1 MLALWSWTQSK
12 RLFYMLWMLPPS
24 WHLTQLW
31 RLNNILQPHHF
42 RFVSRWRCEE
52 RHSTLL
58 LSTFTFV
65 YTSFFFFLV
74 WKVVENN
81 SLLDFLIPRL
91 MMKSSICTT
100 SPRFAFSLQIS
111 YVMSIPSNILRI
123 IRENQLSSYIKTKL
137 AARWRYQNCNI
148 EFSVKKVVKMK
159 MNKVST
165 NFFIIW
171 AFMKRYLA

>member
-65 YTSFFFFLV
+65 YTSFFFSWF
-74 WKVVENN
+74 E
-81 SLLDFLIPRL
+81 
-91 MMKSSICTT
+91 KSSKTIL
-100 SPRFAFSLQIS
+100 SLIFLFLDWWWSHQYALHHRDLHFHCKYPTWCPFFPIDS
-111 YVMSIPSNILRI
+111 VTLNSNLKWPLDGI
-123 IRENQLSSYIKTKL
+123 
-137 AARWRYQNCNI
+137 
-148 EFSVKKVVKMK
+148 
-159 MNKVST
+159 
-165 NFFIIW
+165 
-171 AFMKRYLA
+171 